1 MSSVICTLQAPT
13 LRAGLMTVASHMYT
27 GTQAHKY
34 TGTQYTVPRYTGGG
48 KYFHSSLHPGH
59 SLSSAK
65 TNHKMSVF
73 YSFFLTSRFWPRLD
87 APLAGAG
94 VVAASTQSCKNR
106 STSMSMSM
114 SMSPSTSMSISRSM
128 RLFSRW
134 KPIRPLFSSPLRHS
148 VFFRPFRPL
157 YVILDLQRYLWLNQF
172 LCKIHSNK
180 ISANGFA

>member
-1 MSSVICTLQAPT
+1 MSPVICTLQAPT

-114 SMSPSTSMSISRSM
+114 SMSN
-128 RLFSRW
+128 
-134 KPIRPLFSSPLRHS
+134 H
-148 VFFRPFRPL
+148 
-157 YVILDLQRYLWLNQF
+157 LDLLWLLPLIWNPWFWTFSVAGQ
-172 LCKIHSNK
+172 
-180 ISANGFA
+180 ANSGVEGVQIEVEARGIEVA

>member
-1 MSSVICTLQAPT
+1 MEGCKFTFLASIIFSPSPCAQSWRRYITFSETVKIQNSVEMQGDVFAYSLGHMSPVICTLQAPT

-128 RLFSRW
+128 RLFSR
-134 KPIRPLFSSPLRHS
+134 
-148 VFFRPFRPL
+148 
-157 YVILDLQRYLWLNQF
+157 
-172 LCKIHSNK
+172 
-180 ISANGFA
+180 